1 MLNVILQLHINNN
14 HLITFFM
21 NSINLLALEKK
32 LSKQNTGKKTRQ
44 KGTEKSDEREL

>member
-1 MLNVILQLHINNN
+1 MLFLQLHINNN